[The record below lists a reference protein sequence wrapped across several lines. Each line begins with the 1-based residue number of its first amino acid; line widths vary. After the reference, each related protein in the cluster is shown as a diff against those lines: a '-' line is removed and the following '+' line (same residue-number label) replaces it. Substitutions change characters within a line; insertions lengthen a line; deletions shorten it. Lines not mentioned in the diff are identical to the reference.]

1 MKAVYHRQIL
11 ARALGARVSPRALK
25 AIYRANVWQDRPSAL
40 IGHPEFHFDENA
52 FAEAL
57 AYVEECRAL
66 AAGAESPAEAWAAFG
81 RLSHTVQDFYAH
93 SNYVALWMERETP
106 YSSPAQ
112 GLVGKTLDGGREWP
126 PVKSI
131 DGLDPSLLK
140 HPRLMTCRVYLPLE
154 ALYLIPGLGPLVKM
168 LLPKDSHAWMNLDNP
183 KTGPLFPYAMEAAVQ
198 RTVAEFERTLAA
210 IGEERGEAAVQA
222 LVDLR

>member
-1 MKAVYHRQIL
+1 MNAVYHRQIL

-52 FAEAL
+52 FAESL

-93 SNYVALWMERETP
+93 SNYVALWME
-106 YSSPAQ
+106 Q
-112 GLVGKTLDGGREWP
+112 FNGRTP
-126 PVKSI
+126 PVEAM
-131 DGLDPSLLK
+131 DGLDPALLK
-140 HPRLMTCRVYLPLE
+140 HPRLMTCCLYLPLE
-154 ALYLIPGLGPLVKM
+154 ALSLIPDLRPVLKRF
-168 LLPKDSHAWMNLDNP
+168 LPKDSHTWMNLDNP
-183 KTGPLFPYAMEAAVQ
+183 GTGPLFPFAMEAAIQ
-198 RTVAEFERTLAA
+198 RTAAEFDRTLALM
-210 IGEERGEAAVQA
+210 GEERGEAAVEA
-222 LVDLR
+222 FCDRSP